1 MLKKHFTILLLLV
14 IMTFG
19 AFAQSI
25 PSGTARYE
33 ALGYNPFIMDAA
45 TDINRNPAWGGMYR
59 NYGFGDLGRATGN
72 GSDFYLDDQYVG
84 VNFGLGKTI
93 NAGLIL
99 NKNKGM
105 IFNSFWTGN
114 GMFSVDG
121 RYNGSGISN
130 PIVPLEVLLGWS
142 SQNKKLHIGLAPY
155 YAGWSKDST
164 IAGVLT
170 ERSSSTLGA
179 TLGVISIMKNGW
191 LEGNVDFRMNSFKFA
206 DTSVTYKN
214 DGGMELGVVLRA
226 FLMVNK
232 PHKINFVPYGSFNM
246 VSWKTNYV
254 PVDPTAH
261 EYKWNSFAFGVGVNM
276 PVLDDGLL
284 AGGLSFSMNSYEDA
298 ATANDPE
305 TGSTYNYKATWM
317 NLPQFNI
324 GLEWGFADWFT
335 GRAGY
340 SRAVVNQKVTFTSTS
355 GGTST
360 TSEIKE
366 MLASNPDQ
374 TITLGAGFH
383 FNRFSLEGTIGEKF
397 FQRGPYILS
406 GRSTD
411 MFGVLSASYNFNK

>member
-45 TDINRNPAWGGMYR
+45 TDINNNPAWGGMYR
-59 NYGFGDLGRATGN
+59 NYSFGDLGRATGS
-72 GSDFYLDDQYVG
+72 GSDFYLDDQYIG
-84 VNFGLGKTI
+84 VNFGLSKTI

-105 IFNSFWTGN
+105 IFSGLFNAE
-114 GMFSVDG
+114 G
-121 RYNGSGISN
+121 RYNSLGISN
-130 PIVPLEVLLGWS
+130 PIVPVEVLLGYS
-142 SQNKKLHIGLAPY
+142 SANKKLHIGLAPY

-164 IAGVLT
+164 VGGVLT
-170 ERSSSTLGA
+170 ERSASTLGA
-179 TLGVISIMKNGW
+179 TLGVVSIMKNGW
-191 LEGNVDFRMNSFKFA
+191 VEGAVNFRMNSFKFA
-206 DTSVTYKN
+206 DTSATYKN
-214 DGGMELGVVLRA
+214 DGGMELGVDLRA

-232 PHKINFVPYGSFNM
+232 TNKINFVPYASFNM
-246 VSWKTNYV
+246 VSWQPNYS
-254 PVDPTAH
+254 PADPTGH
-261 EYKWNSFAFGVGVNM
+261 DYKWQGFAFGVGMNM

-284 AGGLSFSMNSYEDA
+284 AGGLSFALNSYEDV
-298 ATANDPE
+298 ATATDPA
-305 TGSTYNYKATWM
+305 GLTYNYKVTTM
-317 NLPQFNI
+317 NLPQFNF

-340 SRAVVNQKVTFTSTS
+340 SRAVINQKTTFTSTS
-355 GGTST
+355 GGTTT
-360 TSEIKE
+360 TSELKE

>member
-59 NYGFGDLGRATGN
+59 NYGFGDLGRATGES
-72 GSDFYLDDQYVG
+72 SDFYLDDQYIG
-84 VNFGLGKTI
+84 VNFGLGKKF

-105 IFNSFWTGN
+105 IFSGLFNAEGRFNSL
-114 GMFSVDG
+114 
-121 RYNGSGISN
+121 GISN
-130 PIVPLEVLLGWS
+130 PIVPLEVLFGYTS
-142 SQNKKLHIGLAPY
+142 TNKKLHIGLAPY
-155 YAGWSKDST
+155 YASWSKDST
-164 IAGVLT
+164 TSGVLT
-170 ERSSSTLGA
+170 ERTSSTLGG

-191 LEGNVDFRMNSFKFA
+191 VEGNVDFRMNSFKFA
-206 DTSVTYKN
+206 DTSATYKN
-214 DGGMELGVVLRA
+214 DGGMELGVGLRA

-232 PHKINFVPYGSFNM
+232 PNKINFVPYASFNM
-246 VSWKTNYV
+246 VSWQPNYT
-254 PVDPTAH
+254 PVDPTGH
-261 EYKWNSFAFGVGVNM
+261 DYKWSNFAFGVGLNM
-276 PVLDDGLL
+276 PVLDNGLL
-284 AGGLSFSMNSYEDA
+284 AGGLSFALSSYEDN

-305 TGSTYNYKATWM
+305 TGITYDYKVTQM
-317 NLPQFNI
+317 SLPQFNF

-340 SRAVVNQKVTFTSTS
+340 SRSVINQKVTFTSTS

-374 TITLGAGFH
+374 TITLGVGFH
-383 FNRFSLEGTIGEKF
+383 FNRFSLEGTMGEKF

-406 GRSTD
+406 GHGTD
-411 MFGVLSASYNFNK
+411 MFGILSASYNFNK

>member
-1 MLKKHFTILLLLV
+1 MLKKHFTVLLLLV

-45 TDINRNPAWGGMYR
+45 TDINRNPAWGGMYK

-84 VNFGLGKTI
+84 INFGLGKTI

-105 IFNSFWTGN
+105 IFGGLFGA
-114 GMFSVDG
+114 DG
-121 RYNGSGISN
+121 SYNTFDISN
-130 PIVPLEVLLGWS
+130 PIVPLEVLLGYS
-142 SQNKKLHIGLAPY
+142 SPNKKLHIGLAPY
-155 YAGWSKDST
+155 YAAWSKDST
-164 IAGVLT
+164 VGGVLT
-170 ERSSSTLGA
+170 ERSSSTLGG

-191 LEGNVDFRMNSFKFA
+191 IEGNVDFRMNSFKFA

-214 DGGMELGVVLRA
+214 DGGMELGVALRA

-232 PHKINFVPYGSFNM
+232 QYKINLVPYGAFNM
-246 VSWKTNYV
+246 VSWKPNYT

-261 EYKWNSFAFGVGVNM
+261 EYKWSGFAFGVGMNM
-276 PVLDDGLL
+276 PVLDNGLL
-284 AGGLSFSMNSYEDA
+284 AGGLSFALNSYEDA

-305 TGSTYNYKATWM
+305 TGNTYNYKLTQM
-317 NLPQFNI
+317 SLPQFNF

-340 SRAVVNQKVTFTSTS
+340 SRAVINQKTTFTLTS

-360 TSEIKE
+360 TSELKE

-383 FNRFSLEGTIGEKF
+383 FNRFSIEGTIGEKF

-406 GRSTD
+406 GRGTD